1 MKAQVHRILRRIPP
15 FGQMLALLELRRA
28 AGFVP
33 PGHFY
38 SPIVSTAEVARDQQR
53 IFGDAERAPA
63 GIAMNEAAQLE
74 LLAAFEGIYPSIDFP
89 RQGDGAHRYYYENP
103 AYSYSD
109 AITLHCMMRHFRPR
123 RIIEVGSGYS
133 SCMMLDTRERHLGGA
148 VDITF
153 IEPYPELLLSL
164 VGPQERG
171 SLAVIPQRVQDVPLD
186 TFGQLQAGDFLFI
199 DSTHVSKTGS
209 DVNYLFFEV
218 LPALNPGVHVH
229 VHDIFYPF
237 EYPRDWVMGGRSWNE
252 AYVLRAFLQ
261 FNAAFSITFMNTFLQ
276 QRHRERFAARMP
288 LCLQNTGGSIWLRRN

>member
-1 MKAQVHRILRRIPP
+1 MKSRMHRLLRRLPPFAQVI
-15 FGQMLALLELRRA
+15 ALLELRRTS
-28 AGFVP
+28 GFVP

-38 SPIVSTAEVARDQQR
+38 SPIVSTTEVRRDEQR
-53 IFGDAERAPA
+53 IFGAADRMPA
-63 GIAMNEAAQLE
+63 GIDMNEAAQLA
-74 LLAAFEGIYPSIDFP
+74 LLAEFEGMYPTIDFP
-89 RQGDGAHRYYYENP
+89 RQGDGAHRYFYENP

-123 RIIEVGSGYS
+123 RIVEVGSGYS
-133 SCMMLDTRERHLGGA
+133 SCAMLDTRDRHLGGQ

-164 VGPQERG
+164 VRPQERE
-171 SLAVIPQRVQDVPLD
+171 SLSVLPNRVQDVPLE
-186 TFGQLQAGDFLFI
+186 TFRQLQAGDFLFI

-209 DVNYLFFEV
+209 DVNHLFFEV

-229 VHDIFYPF
+229 FHDIFHPF
-237 EYPRDWVMGGRSWNE
+237 EYPRDWVMGGRSWSE

-276 QRHRERFAARMP
+276 QRHRERYAARMP
-288 LCLQNTGGSIWLRRN
+288 LCLENTGGSIWIRRN